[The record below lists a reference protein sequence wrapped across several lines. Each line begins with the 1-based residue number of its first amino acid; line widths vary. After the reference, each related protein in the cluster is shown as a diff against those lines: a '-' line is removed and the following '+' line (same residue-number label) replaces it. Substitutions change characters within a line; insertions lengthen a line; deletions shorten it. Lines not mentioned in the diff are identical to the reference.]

1 MHTEN
6 HTRAAGGV
14 DLEALDDHLAERYH
28 RDLATEEP
36 QPAAPH
42 AWPLSE
48 PLSYP
53 PLCAHGM
60 SSFADRHYD
69 LALARLRRG

>member
-6 HTRAAGGV
+6 HLQTAGGV
-14 DLEALDDHLAERYH
+14 DPDALDDRIAGMDH
-28 RDLATEEP
+28 RALATEEP

-42 AWPLSE
+42 TRPHGEA
-48 PLSYP
+48 LSYP

-60 SSFADRHYD
+60 SSFADRRYH
-69 LALARLRRG
+69 LALTRVRSG

>member
-14 DLEALDDHLAERYH
+14 DRQALDDHLAEMYH

-42 AWPLSE
+42 AR

-69 LALARLRRG
+69 LALARLSRR